1 MRTTIYKTKSLLSR
15 KNAVR
20 KREEE
25 VRLQNAEYEQKI
37 RDKEYAKDVA
47 YKMKE
52 LFVEVRLRG
61 LLAVWDKVTEIKVL
75 HSKITQDSSYTFFST
90 LRSQLYHSGW
100 DYIIGFSRERVIPRR
115 VVSNGSS
122 YPNPLLKTKKK

>member
-1 MRTTIYKTKSLLSR
+1 MRTTIYKTKSLLKT
-15 KNAVR
+15 KNALR
-20 KREEE
+20 KRQEE

-37 RDKEYAKDVA
+37 SDKAYAKDVA
-47 YKMKE
+47 YRMKE
-52 LFVEVRLRG
+52 LFIEVRLHG

-75 HSKITQDSSYTFFST
+75 HSKITEECSYTFYCA
-90 LRSQLYHSGW
+90 LRSALYHSGW
-100 DYIIGFSRERVIPRR
+100 DYIIDYSRDCVIPRR